1 MHRRDVSPGLGD
13 DGVVSVE
20 GILEH
25 LRQWREESQASIESL
40 QACRQEVEAGSRQ
53 LESPQAVFEYIDFFV
68 GFFGRAV
75 ADIDQIVIELP
86 QGLKAGHLDA
96 LRQIASNAAVE
107 QRRCLMFRDKWINRP
122 LPYEQVRP
130 LLNRISNETRD
141 QLAAY
146 RDLTLAASRL
156 AALSGP
162 FPAPGPPP
170 AKTLGRR
177 DLFNRLFG
185 K

>member
-1 MHRRDVSPGLGD
+1 MPTRDFGPALDGD
-13 DGVVSVE
+13 APV
-20 GILEH
+20 
-25 LRQWREESQASIESL
+25 SIEDILAHLQRWRAGSQSAVESL
-40 QACRQEVEAGSRQ
+40 LACRQEVEAGSRQ
-53 LESPQAVFEYIDFFV
+53 FESPQAAFEYIDFFV
-68 GFFGRAV
+68 GFVQRAA
-75 ADIDQIVIELP
+75 ADIELVVAELP
-86 QGLKAGHLDA
+86 HGVKATHLDT

-141 QLAAY
+141 QLADY

-156 AALSGP
+156 AAVVGP
-162 FPAPGPPP
+162 LAPPP
-170 AKTLGRR
+170 AKTMGRR
-177 DLFNRLFG
+177 ALFNRLFG

>member
-1 MHRRDVSPGLGD
+1 MPTRDGGPAPD
-13 DGVVSVE
+13 EDGPV
-20 GILEH
+20 
-25 LRQWREESQASIESL
+25 SIEDVLAHLQRWRPESESAVESL
-40 QACRQEVEAGSRQ
+40 MACRREVEAGSRQ
-53 LESPQAVFEYIDFFV
+53 FESPQAAFEYIDFFV
-68 GFFGRAV
+68 GFVERAA
-75 ADIDQIVIELP
+75 ADIELVVGELP
-86 QGLKAGHLDA
+86 RGVKATHVDT
-96 LRQIASNAAVE
+96 LRQIASNAAAE

-146 RDLTLAASRL
+146 RDLALAASRL
-156 AALSGP
+156 AAVVGTLP
-162 FPAPGPPP
+162 PAP

-177 DLFNRLFG
+177 ALFNRLFG